1 MPKTE
6 IDYSNTIIYK
16 ITCRDPNVTDV
27 YVGHTTNFIQRK
39 HCHKQSCTNIKSS
52 NYKCKLYEVIRHNGG
67 WNNWKMEIINFFNCA
82 DHYEARQKEQIYF
95 LELKANLNSVEPM
108 PKPKIKPTS
117 ISTPIHKPNP
127 LPTPIKVAETN
138 DYPGE
143 LTSGTQMLQNSAFVF
158 YCKICNYGTSKKCN
172 YNTHLASAKHNRL
185 TNELLML
192 QKTAKKSATALPI
205 TNEKF
210 ICSCGK
216 SYQHRQSLWKH
227 KKNCCIIS
235 CKEDLNDAKK
245 QQQLIDYL
253 LKENTEFKQLMIEQN
268 KQMIE
273 LAKKSGNINNSNN
286 TNNNTTNNSFNLQVF
301 LNETCKNAMNIMDF
315 VSQLPVGLTDLEE
328 TGRLGF
334 AEGISKIFI
343 NGLKQISVNDRPL
356 HCSDFK
362 RETLYI
368 KNNNEWNKETEDK
381 AILTNAIKHVVHKNI
396 KQISEWTKH
405 HPEYNDSSSKQ
416 NDKYLQIVCE
426 SMSGSTVEECNK
438 NYNKIIKNISKEII
452 IEK

>member
-1 MPKTE
+1 METVSVPL
-6 IDYSNTIIYK
+6 
-16 ITCRDPNVTDV
+16 P
-27 YVGHTTNFIQRK
+27 QRFN
-39 HCHKQSCTNIKSS
+39 CVQCNIKT
-52 NYKCKLYEVIRHNGG
+52 
-67 WNNWKMEIINFFNCA
+67 NNK
-82 DHYEARQKEQIYF
+82 K
-95 LELKANLNSVEPM
+95 
-108 PKPKIKPTS
+108 
-117 ISTPIHKPNP
+117 
-127 LPTPIKVAETN
+127 
-138 DYPGE
+138 DY
-143 LTSGTQMLQNSAFVF
+143 N
-158 YCKICNYGTSKKCN
+158 K
-172 YNTHLASAKHNRL
+172 HLMTAKH
-185 TNELLML
+185 
-192 QKTAKKSATALPI
+192 KKLSNVNQLVTSYPQSS
-205 TNEKF
+205 TNEKYF
-210 ICSCGK
+210 ACENCNKNYLSRVG
-216 SYQHRQSLWKH
+216 LWKH
-227 KKNCCIIS
+227 KKKCFMIS
-235 CKEDLNDAKK
+235 CKEDLSNEKK

-273 LAKKSGNINNSNN
+273 LAKKSGNINNNN
-286 TNNNTTNNSFNLQVF
+286 TNNINNNTTNNSFNLQVF

-426 SMSGSTVEECNK
+426 SMSGSTAEECTK

>member
-1 MPKTE
+1 MLTLDDE
-6 IDYSNTIIYK
+6 
-16 ITCRDPNVTDV
+16 
-27 YVGHTTNFIQRK
+27 
-39 HCHKQSCTNIKSS
+39 KQ
-52 NYKCKLYEVIRHNGG
+52 
-67 WNNWKMEIINFFNCA
+67 
-82 DHYEARQKEQIYF
+82 QK
-95 LELKANLNSVEPM
+95 
-108 PKPKIKPTS
+108 
-117 ISTPIHKPNP
+117 
-127 LPTPIKVAETN
+127 
-138 DYPGE
+138 
-143 LTSGTQMLQNSAFVF
+143 SAFAF
-158 YCKICNYGTSKKCN
+158 YCKICDYGTSKNCN
-172 YNTHLASAKHNRL
+172 YKTHMLSAKHKRF
-185 TNELLML
+185 TSDL
-192 QKTAKKSATALPI
+192 QMRQKSAINSATSLPI

-216 SYQHRQSLWKH
+216 SYQYRQSLWKH
-227 KKNCCIIS
+227 KQKCCIIS

-273 LAKKSGNINNSNN
+273 LAKKSGNINNTNN
-286 TNNNTTNNSFNLQVF
+286 SNNTTNNTFNLQVF

-426 SMSGSTVEECNK
+426 SMSGSTAEECTK

>member
-52 NYKCKLYEVIRHNGG
+52 NYKCKLYEVIRNNGN

-117 ISTPIHKPNP
+117 KSTPIHKPIP
-127 LPTPIKVAETN
+127 LPMPIKMATTK
-138 DYPGE
+138 DDLGE
-143 LTSGTQMLQNSAFVF
+143 LTVSSPMSQNSQRF
-158 YCKICNYGTSKKCN
+158 ICDHCNVKTNNKKD
-172 YNTHLASAKHNRL
+172 YNKHLMTAKHKKLSNV
-185 TNELLML
+185 T
-192 QKTAKKSATALPI
+192 QKAT
-205 TNEKF
+205 
-210 ICSCGK
+210 SCPNPDTTTTYFACKNCNKNYLSRVG
-216 SYQHRQSLWKH
+216 LWKH
-227 KKNCCIIS
+227 KKICCIMS
-235 CKEDLNDAKK
+235 CKEDLSNETK

-273 LAKKSGNINNSNN
+273 LAKKSGNINNSNNSNN

-426 SMSGSTVEECNK
+426 SMSGSTAEECNK